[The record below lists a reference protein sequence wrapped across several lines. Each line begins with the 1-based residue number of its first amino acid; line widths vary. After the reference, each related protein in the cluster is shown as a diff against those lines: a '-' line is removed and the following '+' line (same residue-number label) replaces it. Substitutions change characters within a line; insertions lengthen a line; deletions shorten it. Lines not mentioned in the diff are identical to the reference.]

1 MTRDHFERQLE
12 KIKKDLLFVGKK
24 AEELILQSI
33 NALKEHDAELAQSV
47 INDDKIIDEGY
58 IKIEKSIMRT
68 IATQAPVAG
77 DLRLLLTVLKNAT
90 DIERLGDYAKDIAE
104 LAIDMKDEI
113 YFTKLVNIPR
123 MSKLALEMVHASLN
137 AFDRSDS
144 SLAREVY
151 LLDDK
156 VDDLYYGTFRILT
169 TYILEDPRNISQ
181 AFSLLLVARHLERIS
196 DHAVNIANRTIYLV
210 EGDIKYI

>member
-1 MTRDHFERQLE
+1 MTRNHFERQLE
-12 KIKKDLLFVGKK
+12 KIKKDLLFIGEKT
-24 AEELILQSI
+24 EELILQSI
-33 NALKEHDAELAQSV
+33 NALKEHDVELAQSV

-58 IKIEKSIMRT
+58 IKIEKIIMRT

-77 DLRLLLTVLKNAT
+77 DLRFLLTVLKNAT
-90 DIERLGDYAKDIAE
+90 DIERFGDYAKDIAE
-104 LAIDMKDEI
+104 LAIDMKDEV

-123 MSKLALEMVHASLN
+123 MSKLALEMVHTSLN
-137 AFDRSDS
+137 AFDKGDS

-181 AFSLLLVARHLERIS
+181 AFSLLLVARHLERIA

-210 EGDIKYI
+210 EGDVKYI

>member
-1 MTRDHFERQLE
+1 MTRNHFERQLE
-12 KIKKDLLFVGKK
+12 KIKKDLLFIGEKT
-24 AEELILQSI
+24 EELILQSI
-33 NALKEHDAELAQSV
+33 NALKEHDVELAQSV

-58 IKIEKSIMRT
+58 IKIEKIIMRT

-90 DIERLGDYAKDIAE
+90 DIERFGDYAKDIAE
-104 LAIDMKDEI
+104 LAIDMKDEV

-123 MSKLALEMVHASLN
+123 MSKLALEMVHTSLN
-137 AFDRSDS
+137 AFDKGDS

-181 AFSLLLVARHLERIS
+181 AFSLLLVARHLERIA

-210 EGDIKYI
+210 EGDVKYI

>member
-1 MTRDHFERQLE
+1 MTRNHFERQLE
-12 KIKKDLLFVGKK
+12 KIKKDLLFIGEKT
-24 AEELILQSI
+24 EELILQSI
-33 NALKEHDAELAQSV
+33 NALKEHDVELAQSV

-58 IKIEKSIMRT
+58 IKIEKIIMRT

-77 DLRLLLTVLKNAT
+77 DLRFLLTVLKNVT
-90 DIERLGDYAKDIAE
+90 DIERFGDYAKDIAE
-104 LAIDMKDEI
+104 LAIDMKDEV

-123 MSKLALEMVHASLN
+123 MSKLALEMVHTSLN
-137 AFDRSDS
+137 AFDKGDS

-181 AFSLLLVARHLERIS
+181 AFSLLLVARHLERIA

-210 EGDIKYI
+210 EGDVKYI